1 MLRIMTTTVYHATFS
16 EEIVVVQEESL
27 VVYYGWKEIQI
38 ECRGDEEGAGM
49 TKCEGEEGV

>member
-16 EEIVVVQEESL
+16 KEIVVVQEESL
-27 VVYYGWKEIQI
+27 VGWKEIQI